1 MIVLSPLLTTLL
13 LLVSLTLGAPA
24 SVTSTA
30 FKSPLDDPWAILCKL
45 PIVRLIASLCPR
57 ETSSST
63 MSIST
68 PIGTAEG
75 VVDISGV
82 NRFAVRYATAARWAE
97 SYVSTTW
104 ALPNGATNASGLPL
118 ACPQQGVDDSAFSE
132 DCLSMLVY
140 VPQSFNPSS
149 SVPVFMWVHG
159 GSFIEG
165 SATDAGLDGSNLAIA
180 TQSIVVVIQYRLGAL
195 GLMVPDGSTNLAL
208 MDVINALT
216 FVNKNIA
223 AFGGDNSRV
232 TIAGQSSGATMI
244 RSLLAV
250 PSASY
255 LFQSAILQSD
265 PMDYGFQSSTTQKTL
280 QSAYNNLI
288 NCAATDYVCQNALSV
303 DDILNAQGTLFN
315 EAFNLDASAG
325 AGEPLRPVN
334 DGTLI
339 TSPLDS
345 TAPFPSVNKPILVS
359 TVLNEAALTIYGD
372 EFTSALPE
380 DEFLPVCQA
389 SLGDSRANAVANAS
403 FYKPLAV
410 DGSEDAREQLQELGT
425 DYVWRCSSWTFAR
438 NWISN
443 GGSAYVGRYSVG
455 ATYPGNEEV
464 PICTETGVVCHQDD
478 IEIVF
483 GTVPNPTGVQ
493 SALMKEMQARY
504 KAFMLTGSP
513 NVPAYPPWAEATSSD
528 VHALN
533 LGGSGEV
540 AAGSCD
546 PSFWGAAVPY
556 DYQVFGI

>member
-1 MIVLSPLLTTLL
+1 MLPSLLTTLL
-13 LLVSLTLGAPA
+13 LLVSSVLGAPA
-24 SVTSTA
+24 SIVSTA
-30 FKSPLDDPWAILCKL
+30 FKSPSDDPWTILCKL
-45 PIVRLIASLCPR
+45 SIVRLIADGLCPR
-57 ETSSST
+57 QSSGSAV
-63 MSIST
+63 SVST
-68 PIGTAEG
+68 PAGTAEG
-75 VVDISGV
+75 AVDLSGV
-82 NRFAVRYATAARWAE
+82 NRFAVRYASAARWAE
-97 SYVSTTW
+97 SQVSTTW

-118 ACPQQGVDDSAFSE
+118 VCPQQGVDDSTFSE
-132 DCLSMLVY
+132 DCLSMLIY
-140 VPQSFNPSS
+140 VPESFSPSI

-165 SATDAGLDGSNLAIA
+165 SATDAGLDGSNLALA

-208 MDVINALT
+208 KDVINALT

-250 PSASY
+250 PSASH

-265 PMDYGFQSSTTQKTL
+265 PMDYGFQSSSTQRTL
-280 QSAYNNLI
+280 QSAYNSLI
-288 NCAATDYVCQNALSV
+288 NCSASDSVCQNALSV
-303 DDILNAQGTLFN
+303 DAILNAQGSLFD
-315 EAFNLDASAG
+315 EASNLDASAG

-345 TAPFPSVNKPILVS
+345 TAAFPSVNKPILVS
-359 TVLNEAALTIYGD
+359 TVLDEAALTIGS
-372 EFTSALPE
+372 EFSSALPE
-380 DEFLPVCQA
+380 DEFLPICQA
-389 SLGDSRANAVANAS
+389 SLGDSRAAAVANAS
-403 FYKPLAV
+403 FYKPVSV
-410 DGSEDAREQLQELGT
+410 DGSEDARQQLQLLGT
-425 DYVWRCSSWTFAR
+425 DYVWRCPSWTFAR

-464 PICTETGVVCHQDD
+464 PFCTEPGAVCHQDD

-483 GTVPNPTGVQ
+483 GTVPNPNAAQ
-493 SALMKEMQARY
+493 SALTKEMQTRY

-513 NVPAYPPWAEATSSD
+513 NVPAYPPWTEATSSD
-528 VHALN
+528 VHVLN

>member
-1 MIVLSPLLTTLL
+1 MVVLSSILMTLL
-13 LLVSLTLGAPA
+13 FAPLILGAPT
-24 SVTSTA
+24 SITSTA
-30 FKSPLDDPWAILCKL
+30 FKSPTGNPLAILCKL
-45 PIVRLIASLCPR
+45 PIVRLIDSLCPR
-57 ETSSST
+57 ETSSNT
-63 MSIST
+63 HSIST

-75 VVDISGV
+75 VVDVSGV
-82 NRFAVRYATAARWAE
+82 NRFAVRYASAARWAE
-97 SYVSTTW
+97 SHISTTW
-104 ALPNGATNASGLPL
+104 ALPSGANNASGLPL
-118 ACPQQGVDDSAFSE
+118 VCPQQGVDDSTFSE
-132 DCLSMLVY
+132 DCLSMLIY
-140 VPQSFNPSS
+140 VPQSFTPSTS
-149 SVPVFMWVHG
+149 APVFMWVHG

-165 SATDAGLDGSNLAIA
+165 SATDAGLDGSNLALA

-208 MDVINALT
+208 KDVINALS

-223 AFGGDNSRV
+223 AFGGDKSRV

-250 PSASY
+250 PSASS

-265 PMDYGFQSSTTQKTL
+265 PMDYGFQSTTTQKTL
-280 QSAYNNLI
+280 QNAYNSLI
-288 NCAATDYVCQNALSV
+288 NCAASDYACQNVLSV
-303 DDILNAQGTLFN
+303 DSILNAQGTLFN
-315 EAFNLDASAG
+315 EAFNLDPSAG

-339 TSPLDS
+339 TSTLDS

-359 TVLNEAALTIYGD
+359 TVLDEAALTIYGA
-372 EFTSALPE
+372 EFTTTLPE

-389 SLGDSRANAVANAS
+389 SLGDSRAASVANAS
-403 FYKPLAV
+403 FYKPVSV

-438 NWISN
+438 NWVSN
-443 GGSAYVGRYSVG
+443 GGSAFVGRYSVG

-464 PICTETGVVCHQDD
+464 SICTEPGVVCHQDD

-483 GTVPNPTGVQ
+483 GTVPNPTAAQ
-493 SALMKEMQARY
+493 SALTQEMQARY
-504 KAFMLTGSP
+504 KAFMYTGSP
-513 NVPAYPPWAEATSSD
+513 NVPAYPAWTEATSTD

-540 AAGSCD
+540 AVGSCD

-556 DYQVFGI
+556 DYQVYGI

>member
-1 MIVLSPLLTTLL
+1 MLPSLLTTLL
-13 LLVSLTLGAPA
+13 LLVSSTFGAPA
-24 SVTSTA
+24 SIVSTA
-30 FKSPLDDPWAILCKL
+30 FKSPSDDPWAILCKL
-45 PIVRLIASLCPR
+45 SIVRLIANGLCPR
-57 ETSSST
+57 QSSS
-63 MSIST
+63 SVVSVST
-68 PIGTAEG
+68 PAGIAEG
-75 VVDISGV
+75 AVDLSGV
-82 NRFAVRYATAARWAE
+82 NRFAVRYASAARWAE
-97 SYVSTTW
+97 SQVSTTW

-118 ACPQQGVDDSAFSE
+118 VCPQQGVDDSTFSE
-132 DCLSMLVY
+132 DCLSMLIY
-140 VPQSFNPSS
+140 VPDSFSPSS
-149 SVPVFMWVHG
+149 SVPIFMWVHG

-165 SATDAGLDGSNLAIA
+165 SATDAGLDGSNLALA

-208 MDVINALT
+208 KDVINALT
-216 FVNKNIA
+216 FVNQNIA

-250 PSASY
+250 PSASH

-265 PMDYGFQSSTTQKTL
+265 PMDYGFQN
-280 QSAYNNLI
+280 SA
-288 NCAATDYVCQNALSV
+288 CQNALSV
-303 DDILNAQGTLFN
+303 DAILNAQGTLFN
-315 EAFNLDASAG
+315 EASNLDASAG

-345 TAPFPSVNKPILVS
+345 TAAFPSVNKPILVS
-359 TVLNEAALTIYGD
+359 TVLDEAALTIGS
-372 EFTSALPE
+372 EFSSALPE
-380 DEFLPVCQA
+380 DEFLPICQA
-389 SLGDSRANAVANAS
+389 SLGDSRAAAVANAS
-403 FYKPLAV
+403 FYKPVSV
-410 DGSEDAREQLQELGT
+410 DGSEDARQQLQLLGT

-464 PICTETGVVCHQDD
+464 SFCTEPGAVCHQDD

-483 GTVPNPTGVQ
+483 GTVPNPNAAQ
-493 SALMKEMQARY
+493 SALTKEMQARY

-513 NVPAYPPWAEATSSD
+513 NVPAYPPWTEATSSD